1 MADDKSEQIKLV
13 VFIKR
18 RGGTVTA
25 REVTQCYW
33 PLKNQR
39 VKAEAMLNELVTI
52 GRAEWK
58 DVEPTTRGGRPT
70 RRIRLLP
77 VKHSKGHYMTTIT
90 MPTITGKE
98 GSLSVTKRS

>member
-70 RRIRLLP
+70 RKIGRASCRGRGEIE
-77 VKHSKGHYMTTIT
+77 VGGGSFKEKG
-90 MPTITGKE
+90 
-98 GSLSVTKRS
+98 KRRRGERR